1 MNKKSTKDKV
11 VNSTKE
17 ITKEIYTDLLK
28 PTTKAIGNII
38 ALPFKAIDAA
48 LSPIKKWID
57 NKNHNYEET
66 RQLLAEKLKNKDY
79 AKIVEPEPYVAVP
92 ALQQLEYSY
101 NSEELRELYANLLAS
116 SMDSDKKWSVHPSF
130 VDIIKQLSPLDAHVL
145 SILQTKAVFTVICMR
160 IKNIAS
166 KAFSDYLIDYCIDLK
181 HLFKEPKMEAA
192 SLQNLKR
199 LGIIN
204 IRYDQKVQP
213 NSEYDKYSNDN
224 LIIKG
229 LGCEKTNPDSQ
240 AEFIHGLIELTDF
253 GYQFCEICCQNNWFT
268 TILIHFPPL

>member
-1 MNKKSTKDKV
+1 MSKKSTRDKV
-11 VNSTKE
+11 IESTKE
-17 ITKEIYTDLLK
+17 ISKEVYTDLLK
-28 PTTKAIGNII
+28 PTATAIGNII

-66 RQLLAEKLKNKDY
+66 RKLLAEKLKNKDY

-92 ALQQLEYSY
+92 ALQQLGYSY
-101 NSEELRELYANLLAS
+101 NCKELRELYANLLAS

-130 VDIIKQLSPLDAHVL
+130 VDIIKQLSPIDAQVL
-145 SILQTKAVFTVICMR
+145 NVFQTKSVFTTVCMK
-160 IKNIAS
+160 INYTAS
-166 KAFSDYLIDYCIDLK
+166 KTFADYLIDYCIDLK
-181 HLFKEPKMEAA
+181 HLFQEPKMEAA

-204 IRYDQKVQP
+204 VRYDQKVKP
-213 NSEYDKYSNDN
+213 DSMYDEYSKDD

-229 LGCEKTNPDSQ
+229 YEFEKDNPDCKC
-240 AEFIHGLIELTDF
+240 ELVYGLIELTDF
-253 GYQFCEICCQNNWFT
+253 GYQFCEICCQYN
-268 TILIHFPPL
+268 